1 MDEKKSVS
9 RITTIATPFWLSY
22 KSYLNEL
29 TEVEVTSTFG
39 YNICLNVN
47 NLTVADDIANSEHT
61 IKKLKKNLNSVFKKL
76 D

>member
-1 MDEKKSVS
+1 MGKGMDEKKSVS

-39 YNICLNVN
+39 YNINLNVN
-47 NLTVADDIANSEHT
+47 NLTAADDIANSEHT
-61 IKKLKKNLNSVFKKL
+61 MKKL
-76 D
+76 

>member
-39 YNICLNVN
+39 YNICLNGN

-61 IKKLKKNLNSVFKKL
+61 IKKLKKTLNSVFKKL